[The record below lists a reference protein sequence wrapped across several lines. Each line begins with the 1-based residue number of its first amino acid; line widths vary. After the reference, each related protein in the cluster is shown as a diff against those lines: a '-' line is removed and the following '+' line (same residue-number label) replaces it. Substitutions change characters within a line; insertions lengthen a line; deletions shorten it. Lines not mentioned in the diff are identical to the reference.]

1 MNDLIV
7 VQKIAGWEKLKAL
20 VLDSVSSPI
29 TKRVYNMA
37 LNEFLAWFQ
46 CAPRPGFTKATVS
59 AWRVS
64 LEARGLGSSSI
75 IIRMSA
81 IRKLAAEAADNGLLA
96 SELAAGIA
104 RVRSAKSVGIRV
116 GNWLSVRQAQSLLN
130 APDVSTVRG
139 LRDRAILAVLLGCGL
154 RRSEVAALIFT
165 HIQQRDGRWCIV
177 DLVGKHGRVRTA
189 PMPTWVKVAI
199 DAWTATAGIVDGSV
213 FRPVNRADRFSGER
227 LGEKVVWQMLQQYAE
242 AVGLPGI
249 APHDLRRTCA
259 KLCRAAGGE
268 LEQIQLLLG
277 HASVQTTERYL
288 GTKQDLVHAPNDAIK
303 LRVAVT

>member
-1 MNDLIV
+1 MNDLV
-7 VQKIAGWEKLKAL
+7 VVEKIAGWEKLKAL

-37 LNEFLAWFQ
+37 LDEFLVWFQ
-46 CAPRPGFTKATVS
+46 QAPRPGFTKATVS

-81 IRKLAAEAADNGLLA
+81 IRKLAAEAADNGVLA
-96 SELAAGIA
+96 PEIAAGIA

-130 APDVSTVRG
+130 APDISTVKG

-154 RRSEVAALIFT
+154 RRSEVAALTFA

-177 DLVGKHGRVRTA
+177 DIVGKHGRVRTVPVPA
-189 PMPTWVKVAI
+189 WTKVAI
-199 DAWTATAGIVDGSV
+199 DLWTSAASLVDGYL
-213 FRPVNRADRFSGER
+213 FRPVNRADRLGGER
-227 LGEKVVWQMLQQYAE
+227 LGEKVVWQMLRQYAE
-242 AVGLPGI
+242 VIGIPGI
-249 APHDLRRTCA
+249 APHDARRTCA

-303 LRVAVT
+303 LRV

>member
-1 MNDLIV
+1 MNEMIALG
-7 VQKIAGWEKLKAL
+7 KIARWEKVKAL

-37 LNEFLAWFQ
+37 LNEFMEWFQ
-46 CAPRPGFTKATVS
+46 QAPRPGFTKATVH

-64 LEARGLGSSSI
+64 LEERGLGSSSI

-96 SELAAGIA
+96 AESAAGIR
-104 RVRSAKSVGIRV
+104 RVKSVKSVGIRV
-116 GNWLSVRQAQSLLN
+116 GNWLSQRQAQTLLN
-130 APDVSTVRG
+130 APDITIVTG

-154 RRSEVAALIFT
+154 RRSEVASLTFS

-189 PMPTWVKVAI
+189 PMPTWVKVTI
-199 DAWTATAGIVDGSV
+199 DAWTSATGVADGHL
-213 FRPVNRADRFSGER
+213 FRPVNRAGCVTGGR
-227 LGEKVVWQMLQQYAE
+227 LGEKVVWQMLKTYA
-242 AVGLPGI
+242 ADVGVPGI

-288 GTKQDLVHAPNDAIK
+288 GTRQDLVNAPNDAIRLK
-303 LRVAVT
+303 VAV

>member
-1 MNDLIV
+1 MNDLISLE
-7 VQKIAGWEKLKAL
+7 KIAQWQKLKTL

-37 LNEFLAWFQ
+37 LDEFMGWFQ
-46 CAPRPGFTKATVS
+46 QAPRPGFTKATVS

-64 LEARGLGSSSI
+64 LEDRRLGSSSI

-96 SELAAGIA
+96 PELAAGIS
-104 RVRSAKSVGIRV
+104 RVKSAKTQGIRV
-116 GNWLSVRQAQSLLN
+116 GNWLSLRQAQALLST
-130 APDVSTVRG
+130 PDITTLRG

-154 RRSEVAALIFT
+154 RRSEVAALMFT
-165 HIQQRDGRWCIV
+165 HLQQRDGRWCIV

-199 DAWTATAGIVDGSV
+199 DAWASPAGVTAGHV
-213 FRPVNRADRFSGER
+213 FRSVNRADRVAREG
-227 LGEKVVWQMLQQYAE
+227 LGEKVVWQLIKPYAE
-242 AVGLPGI
+242 TAGIRGI

-259 KLCRAAGGE
+259 KLCRAGGGE

-303 LRVAVT
+303 LRVAV

>member
-1 MNDLIV
+1 MNDLV
-7 VQKIAGWEKLKAL
+7 AVQKIEGWEKLKAL

-37 LNEFLAWFQ
+37 LDEFLAWFQ
-46 CAPRPGFTKATVS
+46 QAPRPGFTKATVS

-64 LEARGLGSSSI
+64 LEERRLGSSSI

-96 SELAAGIA
+96 PELAAGIA

-116 GNWLSVRQAQSLLN
+116 GNWLSARQAQTLLN
-130 APDVSTVRG
+130 APDVTTLRG

-154 RRSEVAALIFT
+154 RRSEVAALTFA
-165 HIQQRDGRWCIV
+165 HLQQRDGRWCIV
-177 DLVGKHGRVRTA
+177 DLVGKHGRVRTV
-189 PMPTWVKVAI
+189 PVPNWTKGAI
-199 DAWTATAGIVDGSV
+199 DAWTSSAGLVDGYLL
-213 FRPVNRADRFSGER
+213 RPVSRTDRPQGER
-227 LGEKVVWQMLQQYAE
+227 LGEKVVWQILRQYAE
-242 AVGLPGI
+242 AIGLPGI
-249 APHDLRRTCA
+249 APHDARRTCA

-303 LRVAVT
+303 LRVAV

>member
-1 MNDLIV
+1 MNELISLE
-7 VQKIAGWEKLKAL
+7 KIAQWQKLKTL

-37 LNEFLAWFQ
+37 LDEFMGWFQ
-46 CAPRPGFTKATVS
+46 QALRPGFTKATVS

-64 LEARGLGSSSI
+64 LEERRLGSSSI

-96 SELAAGIA
+96 PELVAGIS
-104 RVRSAKSVGIRV
+104 RVKSAKTQGIRV
-116 GNWLSVRQAQSLLN
+116 GNWLSLRQAQALLS
-130 APDVSTVRG
+130 APDITTLRG

-154 RRSEVAALIFT
+154 RRSEVAALTFS
-165 HIQQRDGRWCIV
+165 HLQQRDGRWCIV

-199 DAWTATAGIVDGSV
+199 DSWASPAAVAGGCV
-213 FRPVNRADRFSGER
+213 FRPVNRADRVTGDR
-227 LGEKVVWQMLQQYAE
+227 LGEKVVWQLIKPYAE
-242 AVGLPGI
+242 VAGVPGI

-259 KLCRAAGGE
+259 KLCRAGGGE

-288 GTKQDLVHAPNDAIK
+288 GPRQDLVHAPNDAIK
-303 LRVAVT
+303 LRVAL